1 MKRSMPRITMCIKCF
16 EPVQVGWNQ
25 AHHTQH
31 CKGRPTP
38 TNFTQGKKTFQPSKD
53 DQDTNEQLTNV
64 DDPRQDEHEDEGQNM
79 HLGGDTAI
87 HEVGVY
93 AAPAQ
98 LRASITPK
106 TKEILEFLSTAEM
119 GEGCSREH
127 AQAWLDYHKKKGGPS
142 SRLLP
147 KDIRTCWDHVAKVY
161 TCGHLPVFA
170 FALCRYALRR

>member
-1 MKRSMPRITMCIKCF
+1 MPGITMCIKCF
-16 EPVQVGWNQ
+16 EPVQVGWKQ

-31 CKGRPTP
+31 CKGRPAP
-38 TNFTQGKKTFQPSKD
+38 TNFTQVKKTLQHPKD

-64 DDPRQDEHEDEGQNM
+64 DDSRQDEQEDEGQDM

-98 LRASITPK
+98 LWASITPK

-147 KDIRTCWDHVAKVY
+147 KDIRTCWDHVAKIH
-161 TCGHLPVFA
+161 TCVH
-170 FALCRYALRR
+170 